1 MNERRTE
8 QRYPVSVA
16 VYGWST
22 KSDSFEGH
30 TRDISGSGIYIV
42 GKANIKANERFAFLM
57 SFPELLADEK
67 ATAVWAFCRVV
78 RVEPHGT
85 ADGTVGIA
93 AVVEEYI
100 MPTRGF
106 GGDVQPLQA
115 AA

>member
-1 MNERRTE
+1 MHERRTE
-8 QRYPVSVA
+8 HRYPVSVA

-22 KSDSFEGH
+22 KMDSFQGH

-42 GKANIKANERFAFLM
+42 RKANIKADDRFAFLM

-78 RVEPHGT
+78 RVDPHRT
-85 ADGTVGIA
+85 VNGTVGIA

-100 MPTRGF
+100 MPTRGLGANF
-106 GGDVQPLQA
+106 TPLQA